1 MFLFAIICYLLGN
14 FPLSFIF
21 VAEMQDRVRFCSRAD
36 RTLHGDSGRAAVH
49 AELCPRQPLLRV
61 GGVQQQARR
70 RQAPQEPDQQ
80 NQSQEY
86 PQNSMGVSRGL
97 IHHSA
102 ANLEKV
108 PIISHTFYFSL
119 LHIVTFLTFKSRA
132 VKMCEA
138 RCTTKQRW
146 HLMYL

>member
-1 MFLFAIICYLLGN
+1 M
-14 FPLSFIF
+14 
-21 VAEMQDRVRFCSRAD
+21 R
-36 RTLHGDSGRAAVH
+36 

-61 GGVQQQARR
+61 GGVQQRARR
-70 RQAPQEPDQQ
+70 HQAPQEPDQQ

-86 PQNSMGVSRGL
+86 QQKGVGVSRGL

-119 LHIVTFLTFKSRA
+119 LHIVSFLTFKSRA
-132 VKMCEA
+132 VLCENV
-138 RCTTKQRW
+138 
-146 HLMYL
+146 